1 MIENLTAAF
10 QLFTTIDNVA
20 VLFIGVVIGTTVGA
34 IPGMTST
41 MGVALTLPF
50 TFYLQPVTA
59 ILLLLGVYKGGV
71 YGGSIPAILIK
82 TPGTPAA
89 ACTVLDG
96 FPLAQKGQANKALH
110 MALYAS
116 CLPILCPISPLSS
129 LPALSPRSPSNS
141 ARLSFLP

>member
-50 TFYLQPVTA
+50 TFYL
-59 ILLLLGVYKGGV
+59 
-71 YGGSIPAILIK
+71 
-82 TPGTPAA
+82 
-89 ACTVLDG
+89 
-96 FPLAQKGQANKALH
+96 
-110 MALYAS
+110 
-116 CLPILCPISPLSS
+116 
-129 LPALSPRSPSNS
+129 
-141 ARLSFLP
+141 

>member
-71 YGGSIPAILIK
+71 YGGSIPAILTDISQI
-82 TPGTPAA
+82 TP
-89 ACTVLDG
+89 
-96 FPLAQKGQANKALH
+96 
-110 MALYAS
+110 
-116 CLPILCPISPLSS
+116 SS
-129 LPALSPRSPSNS
+129 
-141 ARLSFLP
+141 